1 VAIGAFI
8 GAPYVTITLFK
19 ETVMT
24 KKLILLL
31 YVCIFLLPAFAQT
44 ESALTTVVVVRHA
57 EKSTTPKDDPV
68 LTDAGK
74 TRAAHLAEMLSN
86 AGVQAIYT
94 SQFERTKLTAEPLAK
109 KLAIDA
115 MVIDAAKSDEL
126 ANTIRSKNAG
136 QIVLVVG
143 HSNTLPEIIHAFD
156 GPEIPELDDNEYDS
170 LFVLSVPESG
180 ESKLL
185 KLKFN

>member
-1 VAIGAFI
+1 MIRKSIV
-8 GAPYVTITLFK
+8 
-19 ETVMT
+19 
-24 KKLILLL
+24 LL
-31 YVCIFLLPAFAQT
+31 CFIFLTAAFVQS
-44 ESALTTVVVVRHA
+44 ESNITTVILVRHA
-57 EKSTTPKDDPV
+57 EKSTTPKDDPL

-74 TRAAHLAEMLSN
+74 KRADHLAEMLNN

-94 SQFERTKLTAEPLAK
+94 SQFERTKLTAEPIAK
-109 KLAIDA
+109 KLSIDP
-115 MVIDAAKSDEL
+115 MIIDAAKSDEF
-126 ANTIRSKNAG
+126 ASVIRTKNAG

-143 HSNTLPEIIHAFD
+143 HSNTLPEIIHALN

-170 LFVLSVPESG
+170 FFVLSVPESG

>member
-1 VAIGAFI
+1 VIRKSI
-8 GAPYVTITLFK
+8 VLLFS
-19 ETVMT
+19 
-24 KKLILLL
+24 ILLTA
-31 YVCIFLLPAFAQT
+31 AFAQT
-44 ESALTTVVVVRHA
+44 ESNITTVILVRHA
-57 EKSTTPKDDPV
+57 EKSLTPKDNPI

-74 TRAAHLAEMLSN
+74 TRANHLAEMLSN

-115 MVIDAAKSDEL
+115 TVIDAAKSDEF
-126 ANTIRSKNAG
+126 ANAIRTKNAG
-136 QIVLVVG
+136 QTVLVVG
-143 HSNTLPEIIHAFD
+143 HSNSLPEIIRALN
-156 GPEIPELDDNEYDS
+156 GPQIPELDDNEYDS
-170 LFVLSVPESG
+170 FFVLSVPESG

>member
-1 VAIGAFI
+1 VIRKSI
-8 GAPYVTITLFK
+8 VLLFL
-19 ETVMT
+19 VLMT
-24 KKLILLL
+24 A
-31 YVCIFLLPAFAQT
+31 VFAQ
-44 ESALTTVVVVRHA
+44 SQSNITTVILVRHA

-74 TRAAHLAEMLSN
+74 TRAAHLADMLAN

-94 SQFERTKLTAEPLAK
+94 SQFERTKLTAEPTAK
-109 KLAIDA
+109 KLAINA
-115 MVIDAAKSDEL
+115 TVIDAAKSDDF
-126 ANTIRSKNAG
+126 ANAIRSKNSG
-136 QIVLVVG
+136 QTVLVVG
-143 HSNTLPEIIHAFD
+143 HSNTLPEIIHALN

-170 LFVLSVPESG
+170 FFVLSVPETG

>member
-1 VAIGAFI
+1 VAILECERNRKIEGAQVI
-8 GAPYVTITLFK
+8 RKSI
-19 ETVMT
+19 
-24 KKLILLL
+24 ILL
-31 YVCIFLLPAFAQT
+31 CFILLTAAFAQS
-44 ESALTTVVVVRHA
+44 ESNITTVILVRHA
-57 EKSTTPKDDPV
+57 EKGTTPKDNPL

-74 TRAAHLAEMLSN
+74 SRAAHLAEMLAN

-109 KLAIDA
+109 KLGINAN
-115 MVIDAAKSDEL
+115 VIDAADSKEF
-126 ANTIRSKNAG
+126 ATAIRNENVG
-136 QIVLVVG
+136 QAVLVVG
-143 HSNTLPEIIHAFD
+143 HSNTLPEIIHALN

-170 LFVLSVPESG
+170 FFVLSVPETG

>member
-1 VAIGAFI
+1 MIRKSLV
-8 GAPYVTITLFK
+8 
-19 ETVMT
+19 
-24 KKLILLL
+24 LL
-31 YVCIFLLPAFAQT
+31 CFIFLTAAFAHT
-44 ESALTTVVVVRHA
+44 ESNITTVILVRHA
-57 EKSTTPKDDPV
+57 EKGTTPKDDPL
-68 LTDAGK
+68 LTDTGK

-94 SQFERTKLTAEPLAK
+94 SQFERTKLTAEPIAK

-115 MVIDAAKSDEL
+115 TVIDAAKSDEF
-126 ANTIRSKNAG
+126 ANAIRTKNAG
-136 QIVLVVG
+136 QVVLVVG
-143 HSNTLPEIIHAFD
+143 HSNTLPEIIHALN

-170 LFVLSVPESG
+170 FFVLSVPENG

>member
-1 VAIGAFI
+1 VIRKSIVVLCF
-8 GAPYVTITLFK
+8 
-19 ETVMT
+19 
-24 KKLILLL
+24 
-31 YVCIFLLPAFAQT
+31 IFLTAAFAQS
-44 ESALTTVVVVRHA
+44 ESNITTVILVRHA
-57 EKSTTPKDDPV
+57 EKGTTPQDNPV

-94 SQFERTKLTAEPLAK
+94 SQFERTKLTAEPIAK

-115 MVIDAAKSDEL
+115 TVIDAAKSDEF
-126 ANTIRSKNAG
+126 AKAIRTKNVG
-136 QIVLVVG
+136 QTVLVVG
-143 HSNTLPEIIHAFD
+143 HSNSLPEIIHALG
-156 GPEIPELDDNEYDS
+156 GPEIPELDDLEYDS
-170 LFVLSVPESG
+170 LFVLSVPGSG